1 MCPYRLAK
9 YPLPA
14 HCSGS
19 CDVGAV
25 LRGVGARLGGGGG
38 ETPPL
43 LSSPA
48 SRGGAGG
55 SQAPSPT
62 TAPGGGGGIGREEEH
77 RPSLEVGL
85 WGRPR
90 SELSFLNQAP
100 WSELVT
106 PSYLYS
112 KYIQC
117 REKGGLNSMTLSCS
131 PLVHPYPLA
140 WGAVLFQKGLV
151 GMKGKGHVQRQVGL
165 GDRIPRWLL
174 HLCFWCLCAL

>member
-1 MCPYRLAK
+1 MGRRPLSFHPQSPQEVLGVSRLLLQ
-9 YPLPA
+9 PLPLEA
-14 HCSGS
+14 EAG
-19 CDVGAV
+19 
-25 LRGVGARLGGGGG
+25 LEERK
-38 ETPPL
+38 
-43 LSSPA
+43 SSV
-48 SRGGAGG
+48 
-55 SQAPSPT
+55 
-62 TAPGGGGGIGREEEH
+62 
-77 RPSLEVGL
+77 PSLEVGL

-106 PSYLYS
+106 PSYLYR

-117 REKGGLNSMTLSCS
+117 REKGGLNSMILSCS

-165 GDRIPRWLL
+165 GDRIPGWLL
-174 HLCFWCLCAL
+174 HLCFWSLCAL